1 MTRAGRSGGPG
12 RGFVLAGVVV
22 GIVVS
27 LAVGL
32 LVAAVLNSLLAN
44 YWVRGIATL
53 AAGILVAGLMLR
65 AVVQAARGRLRAVQ
79 QHEGGQHAGE
89 RP

>member
-1 MTRAGRSGGPG
+1 MTRADRSGWPG
-12 RGFVLAGVVV
+12 RGFILAGVVV

-27 LAVGL
+27 LGVGL
-32 LVAAVLNSLLAN
+32 LVAAVLNSVLEN

-65 AVVQAARGRLRAVQ
+65 EVVLTARSRLRAVE
-79 QHEGGQHAGE
+79 QHEGAHHAGE